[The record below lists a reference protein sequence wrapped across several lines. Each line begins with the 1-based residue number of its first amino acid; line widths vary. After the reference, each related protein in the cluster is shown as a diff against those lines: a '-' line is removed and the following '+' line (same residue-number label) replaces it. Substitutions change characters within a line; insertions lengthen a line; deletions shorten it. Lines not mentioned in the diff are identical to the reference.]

1 MNIILHIIFLTFLN
15 FVFSQTNSDS
25 LIIKNKIKEVR
36 IFDIDNN
43 IACITK
49 YDSLGKLTYNL
60 MDNFTSQTSLK
71 SSLTKIYNE
80 KGNPIKTI
88 FTHSS
93 YSKPTIWINEFDDR
107 NNKITT
113 KDDLGN
119 LVFEYFYD
127 NSNFLV
133 KKISYDEETKQIRNI
148 ETIEKTNEGKTIIS
162 KITKDSINR
171 INTKHL
177 DNRGNIIKSDSYDGE
192 TLNSSIISSYDE
204 NNRISKI
211 IYKSNYGSNYIYNT
225 NNQLIKRQSFKIT
238 NDLEIFTNFEEFEYN
253 ELGLIHK
260 YRENKYSKNLREYYY
275 EYDFYK

>member
-80 KGNPIKTI
+80 KGDPIKTI

-162 KITKDSINR
+162 KITKDSI
-171 INTKHL
+171 
-177 DNRGNIIKSDSYDGE
+177 
-192 TLNSSIISSYDE
+192 
-204 NNRISKI
+204 
-211 IYKSNYGSNYIYNT
+211 
-225 NNQLIKRQSFKIT
+225 
-238 NDLEIFTNFEEFEYN
+238 
-253 ELGLIHK
+253 
-260 YRENKYSKNLREYYY
+260 
-275 EYDFYK
+275 